1 MAAGPGSPA
10 VGTEPWRPVA
20 EEAFEVEE
28 DSAAAAVA
36 AAVVARTSG

>member
-10 VGTEPWRPVA
+10 VDTEPWRPVA

-28 DSAAAAVA
+28 DSAAAGV
-36 AAVVARTSG
+36 AVVGGARTFG